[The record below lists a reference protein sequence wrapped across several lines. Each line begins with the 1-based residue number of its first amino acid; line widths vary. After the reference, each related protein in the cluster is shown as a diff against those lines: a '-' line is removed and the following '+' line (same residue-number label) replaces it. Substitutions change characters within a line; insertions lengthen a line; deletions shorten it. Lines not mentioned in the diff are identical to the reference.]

1 MPDVK
6 SFLSKYKFYIISFS
20 IFVVISNLQ
29 ITILENKFNNLYEG
43 INELRVIGTVISDRK
58 ETSYKANYTIKVE
71 SVNSNKKFQGTNLIV
86 YVPKSQKLEFGDKIE
101 MSGTFEKA
109 KTARNYK
116 EFDYREYLK
125 TKNIYGIVSTEKIKL
140 IKKNNLNLSLIL
152 INNLRIRIKTSLQ
165 EILGEE
171 SKIAMRN
178 FITEIYQICQMK
190 LSKISKIV
198 AYTIF

>member
-152 INNLRIRIKTSLQ
+152 INNLRTRIKTNLQ

-178 FITEIYQICQMK
+178 FITEIYQIYQMK
-190 LSKISKIV
+190 LFKILKIV
-198 AYTIF
+198 VYTIF

>member
-6 SFLSKYKFYIISFS
+6 SFLSKYKFYIISFI

-43 INELRVIGTVISDRK
+43 INEVKVIGTVISDRK
-58 ETSYKANYTIKVE
+58 ETLYKANYTIKVE

-152 INNLRIRIKTSLQ
+152 INNLRTRIKTNLQ

-171 SKIAMRN
+171 SKLAMRN
-178 FITEIYQICQMK
+178 FITEIYQIYQMK
-190 LSKISKIV
+190 LFKTLKIV
-198 AYTIF
+198 VYTIF